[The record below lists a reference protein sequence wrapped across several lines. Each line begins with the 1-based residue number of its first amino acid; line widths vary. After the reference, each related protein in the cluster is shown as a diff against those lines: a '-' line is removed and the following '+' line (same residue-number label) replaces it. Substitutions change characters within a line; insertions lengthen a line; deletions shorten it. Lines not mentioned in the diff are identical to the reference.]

1 MRPGRISRTTAA
13 ATVAVAIAF
22 GAAAQSENPA
32 HAPSAGD
39 FGGVGLMQTRT
50 ARFQPDGTLDV
61 STVFVDPYRRYI
73 VNFQPL
79 PWVEATFRY
88 TDIRNRLFSQNF
100 DFSGDQS
107 FKDRGADL
115 KFKLLEESEYL
126 PQIAL
131 GLQDGLGTGL
141 FQSEYLVLS
150 KRYYDLD
157 FHAGVA
163 WGLLGSRGGIKNPLT
178 LLHTSFKDR
187 SRDFGQGGSFNLGS
201 YFAGEEIGVFAGVE
215 WATPVDGL
223 SLKLEYDGN
232 DYRNDPLGNRFEV
245 DLPVNV
251 GMVYRPLPFIELAAG
266 LERGNTAM
274 FRASL
279 RANIKDA
286 NFPKND
292 PAPPK
297 VTVRPRPSP
306 EELPRGRPAPGSGLR
321 DEARLA
327 LLGPG
332 ALPRPSL
339 PDDPP
344 LAAAPPP
351 RPAPALPTRPVVVPG
366 GGEPAVVAALFD
378 KLEAQG
384 FDVEEVSL
392 NQGEAHVSVRRRP
405 GATNAAPLQAVAALL
420 AEALPS
426 AVDKVTLSEP
436 GASVSAERA
445 EIERARIVDFLFEEL
460 AAQGYDLEAIELTH
474 DAVEA
479 RVSAMAGRDGQDAT
493 RAAGV
498 LLRALPVPVRQVRLV
513 RLEAGIE
520 RSRIVVGRA
529 EAERAGRIDALFDGL
544 QAFGLEVE
552 QVELARGQA
561 TITVA
566 AAAGTGEADLRR
578 AARLVADQSPDP
590 VDAVD
595 VVALR
600 AGAETLRVTWR
611 RQDTGAPR
619 IAVAGAEAPARATQV
634 AELSQDEKRA
644 IAEAVFADLER
655 QGFDAEAI
663 HIGQIKATV
672 YVTPNRYRQ
681 LARNIGRASRVV
693 ANHVPA
699 SVELIEVVTL
709 AAGMEIAR
717 VTVVRSDLE
726 NVELQR
732 GSAEEIF
739 AHARID
745 DPQVTFGPFGDAP
758 DDLITAAS
766 KYPNFSWK
774 VRPALR
780 ESIGGPDGFFLYQ
793 VYLALSARAELY
805 RGLSVTGTL
814 SKNIY
819 NNFDEITLA
828 SDSVLPRVR
837 SNIKE
842 YLQQGEDG
850 NIGKLQADYLFS
862 PAPDWYARVS
872 AGLLEEMFGG
882 VGGEVL
888 YRPYGSRLAISVD
901 VNHVRQRGFR
911 QRFDFQDY
919 EITTGHLNLYYDIPY
934 MGLNGEMH
942 IGRFLAGDLGSQFV
956 LSRTFDSG
964 VTIGA
969 WATLTNVSAEDF
981 GEGSFD
987 KGFFV
992 SVPFELFLPQSTT
1005 SRGSF
1010 AFRPLTRDGGQM
1022 LGIGPRLYYVTQ
1034 RGNKNAIFDTWDQF
1048 LD

>member
-1 MRPGRISRTTAA
+1 MRHRRFIRATLAA
-13 ATVAVAIAF
+13 AASLVLAAG
-22 GAAAQSENPA
+22 GAAAQSANPA
-32 HAPSAGD
+32 HAPSAGN

-61 STVFVDPYRRYI
+61 TTIFVDPYRRYAI
-73 VNFQPL
+73 NFQPL
-79 PWVEATFRY
+79 PFVEATFRY

-115 KFKLLEESEYL
+115 KFKLLSESEYL

-141 FQSEYLVLS
+141 FQSEYLVFS

-163 WGLLGSRGGIKNPLT
+163 WGLLGNRGTITNPFT
-178 LLHTSFKDR
+178 WLHESFKDR

-201 YFAGEEIGVFAGVE
+201 YFAGPTIGLFAGVE
-215 WATPVDGL
+215 WATPIDGL

-232 DYRNDPLGNRFEV
+232 DYQNEPLGNRFDV
-245 DLPVNV
+245 DLPINV

-279 RANIKDA
+279 RADLKNA
-286 NFPKND
+286 NFPKSD
-292 PAPPK
+292 PEPPQVK
-297 VTVRPRPSP
+297 VRPRPTP
-306 EELPRGRPAPGSGLR
+306 AELPRGRPAPGDGLKA
-321 DEARLA
+321 EARLA

-332 ALPRPSL
+332 ALPRPVTA
-339 PDDPP
+339 PVDDAEP
-344 LAAAPPP
+344 ARA
-351 RPAPALPTRPVVVPG
+351 RPAPILPARPVVVPG

-378 KLEAQG
+378 KLEGQG

-392 NQGEAHVSVRRRP
+392 EGGEARVSVRRRA
-405 GATNAAPLQAVAALL
+405 GSTQVAPLQDVAALL

-426 AVDKVTLSEP
+426 AVEKVTLTEP
-436 GASVSAERA
+436 GRSVSAERA

-460 AAQGYDLEAIELTH
+460 AAQGYDLESIELTH

-479 RVSAMAGRDGQDAT
+479 RVTAMHGRDGQDAA

-513 RLEAGIE
+513 RLEAGVE

-561 TITVA
+561 TVTVA
-566 AAAGTGEADLRR
+566 AGMTTDEAELRR
-578 AARLVADQSPDP
+578 AARLVANQAPDP

-595 VVALR
+595 LVAVR

-619 IAVAGAEAPARATQV
+619 IAVAGAEEPAGAPQV

-644 IAEAVFADLER
+644 IAKAVFKDLGS
-655 QGFDAEAI
+655 QGLDAEAL
-663 HIGQIKATV
+663 HIGKVKATV
-672 YVTPNRYRQ
+672 YVTPSRFRQ
-681 LARNIGRASRVV
+681 LSRNIGRASRVL
-693 ANHVPA
+693 ANHMPA
-699 SVELIEVVTL
+699 SIELIEVVTL

-717 VTVVRSDLE
+717 VTVMRSDLE
-726 NVELQR
+726 NAELRQ

-739 AHARID
+739 AHAQID
-745 DPQVTFGPFGDAP
+745 KPKVTFGPFGDAP
-758 DDLITAAS
+758 DDLITNNS
-766 KYPNFSWK
+766 QYPSFSWK

-793 VYLALSARAELY
+793 IYLALSARAELY
-805 RGLSVTGTL
+805 RGLSVSG
-814 SKNIY
+814 SVGKNIY
-819 NNFDEITLA
+819 NNFDEITLR

-850 NIGKLQADYLFS
+850 NIAKLQADYLFS
-862 PAPDWYARVS
+862 PAPDWYARIS
-872 AGLLEEMFGG
+872 AGLFEEMFGG
-882 VGGEVL
+882 VGGEIL
-888 YRPYGSRLAISVD
+888 YRPYGSRLALGVD
-901 VNHVRQRGFR
+901 INRVRQRGFR
-911 QRFDFQDY
+911 QRFDFQSY
-919 EITTGHLNLYYDIPY
+919 EVTTGHFNIYYDLPY
-934 MGLNGEMH
+934 FGLNAEMH

-969 WATLTNVSAEDF
+969 WATLTNVPAEDF

-992 SVPFELFLPQSTT
+992 SVPFELFLPQSSTA
-1005 SRGSF
+1005 RGSF

-1022 LGIGPRLYYVTQ
+1022 LGVGPRLYYMTK
-1034 RGNKNAIFDTWDQF
+1034 RGNSEAIFDTWDRF